1 MTSLLAVSVD
11 RPPAVAAA
19 RRRAGQIVPYA
30 LAGVLFVAYAA
41 VSVSKH
47 LRLRS
52 TGYDLGI
59 FEQAVRAY
67 AGGRAPVAE
76 LKGAGYNLLGDHF
89 HPALAVLAP
98 AYRLFPSPITLL
110 VAQALLLAASAIPVT
125 RLAVARLGPA
135 AGGCIGLA
143 YGLSWGLQQTV
154 WFDFHEVCLAV
165 PLLAFS
171 LERLATGRWTA
182 AVAWAAPLVLV
193 KEDLPATVA
202 AIGGYLLLRRQWRLG
217 AATVV
222 GAVAAGLLIV
232 LVAIPAM
239 NPQHAYGYAD
249 LAVPTGGDPLTRLLL
264 PGIKGWTVLALLA
277 PTGFVALRSGLLLLA
292 LPTLLWRFWSTI
304 PFYWGT
310 GFHYSAVL
318 MPIVF
323 VASIE
328 GLTRFAAE
336 PPAGRPGR
344 LLPPAPL
351 VPPALLA
358 RLARVVPPAAAAAAL
373 VVTLA
378 LPLGV
383 LATPARLVPD
393 ARAVAARHLLGMIP
407 DGASVAA
414 SNRLAP
420 QLTARCQVY
429 LFPNQPDR
437 TTRPDWI
444 ATTDPPNDTFGPPER
459 TAERLVE
466 AAGRD
471 YHVVGRGA
479 GIVILRRGP

>member
-1 MTSLLAVSVD
+1 MDCPLSTNEA
-11 RPPAVAAA
+11 P
-19 RRRAGQIVPYA
+19 RRQSWVPYA
-30 LAGVLFVAYAA
+30 LAGVLFAAYAT

-67 AGGRAPVAE
+67 AAGRAPVAE

-98 AYRLFPSPITLL
+98 AYRLFPSPVTLL
-110 VAQALLLAASAIPVT
+110 IAQALLLAGSAIPIT
-125 RLAVARLGPA
+125 RLAIDLLGPH
-135 AGGCIGLA
+135 AGGCIGVA

-165 PLLAFS
+165 PLLALS
-171 LERLATGRWTA
+171 VTRLATGRWGA
-182 AVAWAAPLVLV
+182 AVAWAAPLVAV

-217 AATVV
+217 VATVL

-232 LVAIPAM
+232 LVVIPAL
-239 NPQHAYGYAD
+239 NPHHAYGYTE
-249 LAVPTGGDPLTRLLL
+249 LAAPTGGNPLARLLTPQDKL
-264 PGIKGWTVLALLA
+264 WTVLALLA
-277 PTGFVALRSGLLLLA
+277 PTGFLALRSSLLLLV
-292 LPTLLWRFWSTI
+292 LPTLLWRFWGTI
-304 PFYWGT
+304 PYYWGT

-323 VASIE
+323 VAFVD
-328 GLTRFAAE
+328 GLRRRTA
-336 PPAGRPGR
+336 PGPATARSGPR
-344 LLPPAPL
+344 LRSGL
-351 VPPALLA
+351 VPPARPDRLA
-358 RLARVVPPAAAAAAL
+358 RLIRLAPAAAAGGAL
-373 VVTLA
+373 IATVF
-378 LPLGV
+378 LPLRI

-393 ARAVAARHLLGMIP
+393 APATAARDLLRRIP
-407 DGASVAA
+407 DGATVAA
-414 SNRLAP
+414 ANRLAP

-437 TTRPDWI
+437 TTRPEWI
-444 ATTDPPNDTFGPPER
+444 AATDPPDGTYTP
-459 TAERLVE
+459 AERASTRLADLGRLGYRLV
-466 AAGRD
+466 AHDGGVLL
-471 YHVVGRGA
+471 YHRVH
-479 GIVILRRGP
+479 

>member
-1 MTSLLAVSVD
+1 V
-11 RPPAVAAA
+11 
-19 RRRAGQIVPYA
+19 
-30 LAGVLFVAYAA
+30 LAGVLSVAYAT

-67 AGGRAPVAE
+67 AHGRAPVAE

-125 RLAVARLGPA
+125 RLAIARLGPG
-135 AGGCIGLA
+135 AGACIGVA
-143 YGLSWGLQQTV
+143 YGLSWGLQQAI
-154 WFDFHEVCLAV
+154 WFDVHEVCLAV
-165 PLLAFS
+165 PLLALS
-171 LERLATGRWTA
+171 LERLATGRWAA

-232 LVAIPAM
+232 LVAIPAA
-239 NPQHAYGYAD
+239 NPQHGYGYTE
-249 LAVPTGGDPLTRLLL
+249 LATPAGNPLSRLLL
-264 PGIKGWTVLALLA
+264 PGVKGWTVLALLA

-292 LPTLLWRFWSTI
+292 VPTLLWRFWGTI

-310 GFHYSAVL
+310 GFHYNAVL

-323 VASIE
+323 VACVE
-328 GLTRFAAE
+328 GLTRITAE
-336 PPAGRPGR
+336 PAGWPAW
-344 LLPPAPL
+344 LPP
-351 VPPALLA
+351 A
-358 RLARVVPPAAAAAAL
+358 RLARLVPPAAAGAAL
-373 VVTLA
+373 ALTLV
-378 LPLGV
+378 LPLGM

-393 ARAVAARHLLGMIP
+393 ARTDAARQLLGMIP

-444 ATTDPPNDTFGPPER
+444 ASTDPPDDSFGPPER

-471 YHVVGRGA
+471 YHVVGRGG
-479 GIVILRRGP
+479 GIVILRRGR